1 MAMIQ
6 KKNYFL
12 RHIIMIIVVLI
23 ILFPI
28 IWVVSTSVRRDNA
41 AFSSKLFSNRL
52 TMRNYTELLFPKP
65 TVPELIKDL
74 NDVTAYIDEYNSYTT
89 EQAIKRSNE
98 DINKLFNYLDMSKE
112 NLNNVEKN
120 YESVLST
127 FIEEKESILKD
138 LNEIRETDFA
148 YFNKK
153 LSDLNKK
160 LNEYGYNLETSKLD
174 TLIKN
179 YLSQRKK
186 TYEFLI
192 QYKGNNDKY
201 YSETE
206 SLLFKVPL
214 KTTLWKIKTYRKWKR
229 EENTDFINNIGTEV
243 SNLESSW
250 KKVDSEIKIL
260 SNKINTFVQEKF
272 GITLKTISD
281 NEEKIKNYETIQSK
295 LKNELNNTEVS
306 LNKIKV
312 KVKAIT
318 DVYFLNKSK
327 IKAAYDVI
335 KSTEFKG
342 GELPKTGSDGN
353 FYLLVQKYKDILPDI
368 YSSAKNIDSLN
379 KNGFVETVKLYDEIF
394 NFLYSNFS
402 GIYSLRNNE
411 TVMPAY
417 ETLKSSAEKMAISLS
432 EIKMIINQYKDN
444 YENKL
449 ELISMDNKLT
459 NEINKASNENEVLKE
474 NEKDKLDFVNE
485 IQELPNLI
493 FVKDF
498 TNENIKTLNEAYY
511 YSIFLKS
518 KFYSKYIPERN
529 KYFLF
534 SAYNNLKESKN
545 RFLSGKE
552 KMETLISKMSV
563 QLTFLKNNIKNIVK
577 LNYGGNV
584 TNIKSIEIMTDLYN
598 TKYGNA
604 NADLSR
610 ASRIVSDFSEKL
622 KYGNLKSILKKID
635 KYLYNFSMDW
645 KKWLRK
651 PFVRWMLNSI
661 IVAGLTAFLTVLM
674 TSMAAYP
681 FSRMRFVGR
690 KQGLLFLMIIQ
701 MFPAIMSM
709 VALYKT
715 LKFIGDYNP
724 FIGLDTIGGLIFVYL
739 GGIAYN
745 MWLFKGYYD
754 TIPDSLEESAM
765 IDGATRLQTFW
776 KIVFPLS
783 LPIISVVTILAFMGI
798 FNEFLLANIILQ
810 REEIYTYALGLR
822 SFTTGPF
829 ETEWGMFTAAS
840 MIGMLPM
847 VTLFLV
853 MQKWIVGGLTQGS
866 VKG

>member
-6 KKNYFL
+6 KKNYIL
-12 RHIIMIIVVLI
+12 RHIIMIIAVLI

-52 TMRNYTELLFPKP
+52 TLRNYTELLFPKP

-74 NDVTAYIDEYNSYTT
+74 NDVTAYIDEYSAYTP
-89 EQAIKRSNE
+89 EQAVKKSNE
-98 DINKLFNYLDMSKE
+98 DISKLFNYLNSSKE
-112 NLNNVEKN
+112 NLNKVEKN
-120 YESVLST
+120 YESILST
-127 FIEEKESILKD
+127 FKEEKQSILKD
-138 LNEIRETDFA
+138 LNDVRKDDYA
-148 YFNKK
+148 YFDTKF
-153 LSDLNKK
+153 SDLNTK
-160 LNEYGYNLETSKLD
+160 LNEYGYSLDTSNLN
-174 TLIKN
+174 TLIKE
-179 YLSQRKK
+179 YLTQRKK
-186 TYEFLI
+186 AYEVLK
-192 QYKGNNDKY
+192 QYTGNNDKY

-214 KTTLWKIKTYRKWKR
+214 KTTLWKIRTYKKWKKV
-229 EENTDFINNIGTEV
+229 ENTDFVDKIKIEV
-243 SNLESSW
+243 SNLEGSW
-250 KKVDSEIKIL
+250 KKVDAEMKSL
-260 SNKINTFVQEKF
+260 NTKINTFVQEKF
-272 GITLKTISD
+272 GSTLKTISD
-281 NEEKIKNYETIQSK
+281 NEEKIKNFETIQAK
-295 LKNELNNTEVS
+295 LKNELNKTEES
-306 LNKIKV
+306 LDKIKT

-318 DVYFLNKSK
+318 DVYFLNEAKV
-327 IKAAYDVI
+327 KAAYNVI
-335 KSTEFKG
+335 KDVKFKG
-342 GELPKTGSDGN
+342 EELPKIGSDGN
-353 FYLLVQKYKDILPDI
+353 FYLLIQRYKDVLPEL
-368 YSSAKNIDSLN
+368 YSSTKTIEYL
-379 KNGFVETVKLYDEIF
+379 KENGFVETIKLYDEVF
-394 NFLYSNFS
+394 KFLYNNFS
-402 GIYSLRNNE
+402 GIYSLRNDE

-432 EIKMIINQYKDN
+432 EIKTVINQYKDN

-449 ELISMDNKLT
+449 ELVSMNKKLT
-459 NEINKASNENEVLKE
+459 NEINMLSNNNEVLKE
-474 NEKDKLDFVNE
+474 NEKEKLEFVNE
-485 IQELPNLI
+485 VQSLPELV
-493 FVKDF
+493 FVRSF
-498 TNENIKTLNEAYY
+498 TNEDITTLNEAYY

-529 KYFLF
+529 KYYLF
-534 SAYNNLKESKN
+534 SAYNTLHESKN
-545 RFLSGKE
+545 KFLSGKE
-552 KMETLISKMSV
+552 KMESIMEKMNT
-563 QLTFLKNNIKNIVK
+563 QLLFLRDNIKDIVQ
-577 LNYGGNV
+577 LNYGGNI

-622 KYGNLKSILKKID
+622 KYGTLSSTLKKID
-635 KYLYNFSMDW
+635 KQLYEFSMNW